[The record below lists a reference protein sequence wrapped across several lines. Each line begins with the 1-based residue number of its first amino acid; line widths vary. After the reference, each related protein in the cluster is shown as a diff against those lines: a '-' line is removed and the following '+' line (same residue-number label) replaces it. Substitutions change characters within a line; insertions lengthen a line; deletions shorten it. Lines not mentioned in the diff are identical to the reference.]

1 MDIFYGFDAKYVEM
15 LKSLDKEVLIRTL
28 KKEVCFME
36 FQVTFFSAGTHNI
49 TFIFLSFSD

>member
-36 FQVTFFSAGTHNI
+36 FQVTFIFQLVHI
-49 TFIFLSFSD
+49 T